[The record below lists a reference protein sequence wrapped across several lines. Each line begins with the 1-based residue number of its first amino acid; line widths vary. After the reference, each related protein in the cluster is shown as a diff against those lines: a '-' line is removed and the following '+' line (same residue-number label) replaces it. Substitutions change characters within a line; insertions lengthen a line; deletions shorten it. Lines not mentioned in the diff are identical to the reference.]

1 MTTLNWVFENHPMV
15 TGILTQPS
23 IGAENNL
30 LADEKGLILKLILIL
45 IKNLMFRYQHLY
57 CTYWEA

>member
-1 MTTLNWVFENHPMV
+1 MTTHNWVFENHPMV

-30 LADEKGLILKLILIL
+30 LADEKGHILKLILIL
-45 IKNLMFRYQHLY
+45 IKKFNV
-57 CTYWEA
+57 